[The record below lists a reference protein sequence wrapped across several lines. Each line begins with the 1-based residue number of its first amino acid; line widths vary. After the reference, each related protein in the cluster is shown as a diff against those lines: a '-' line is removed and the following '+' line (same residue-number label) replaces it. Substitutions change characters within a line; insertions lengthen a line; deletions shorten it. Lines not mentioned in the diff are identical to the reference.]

1 MIKLLFDGKPDYA
14 TVVNCK
20 KGDSGRKLSFKV
32 EDFDVSS
39 CDKILLSVL
48 KSSKKLWSFPVQA
61 TSSNSINIFLS
72 PSILSV
78 AGLALLEF
86 SFLKGSDKITSSP
99 VVLNVIESNGEIDD
113 KNESYLLNDMEEI
126 LSSVFGKVEGNVPI
140 LNSDSYDN
148 LYTDLEE
155 VVSNLNV
162 TNLSEAEKKIF
173 EHESGNGLNLF
184 IQQTEPT
191 ERWGIWIKDNP
202 KEKCSIK
209 TKDYVVAGENI
220 ADPAFLP
227 DVGFLTAGEKF
238 YCFNGSDYLYSE
250 GEENID
256 EARNLLYNHG
266 YKVNTN
272 SYAFVNS
279 KYVLSDLNIT
289 TTQKAEF
296 KLRTSNYS
304 DTQKFSFPIDSSVI
318 AEKFDK
324 IIFTSN
330 YLIGCSDGS
339 ILVLELLIENLP
351 EITLK
356 SCYCCQIPA
365 LGSKITKIAV
375 NADTPTKIAF
385 LRGSVLTAFDIKN
398 KTTEDFSLRS
408 GVVQEG
414 SPFVIS
420 EDWILYLRYDG
431 YLVHYDIVTQ
441 NSTFLSFEET
451 PLGIG
456 YFHGNVYIMH
466 ENNVE
471 RIALDQ
477 LIIPSDKMYIYLTE
491 GDTYRAKIVHSSVN
505 ITGNLEYIAFNDI
518 SYQTSEGAG
527 TGEIYLGE
535 GSGWTKFK

>member
-99 VVLNVIESNGEIDD
+99 VVLNVIESNGEIED

-191 ERWGIWIKDNP
+191 ERWGFGLKTIP
-202 KEKCSIK
+202 KKNARLKQK
-209 TKDYVVAGENI
+209 TM
-220 ADPAFLP
+220 L
-227 DVGFLTAGEKF
+227 
-238 YCFNGSDYLYSE
+238 
-250 GEENID
+250 
-256 EARNLLYNHG
+256 
-266 YKVNTN
+266 
-272 SYAFVNS
+272 
-279 KYVLSDLNIT
+279 
-289 TTQKAEF
+289 
-296 KLRTSNYS
+296 
-304 DTQKFSFPIDSSVI
+304 
-318 AEKFDK
+318 
-324 IIFTSN
+324 
-330 YLIGCSDGS
+330 
-339 ILVLELLIENLP
+339 
-351 EITLK
+351 
-356 SCYCCQIPA
+356 
-365 LGSKITKIAV
+365 
-375 NADTPTKIAF
+375 
-385 LRGSVLTAFDIKN
+385 
-398 KTTEDFSLRS
+398 
-408 GVVQEG
+408 
-414 SPFVIS
+414 
-420 EDWILYLRYDG
+420 
-431 YLVHYDIVTQ
+431 
-441 NSTFLSFEET
+441 
-451 PLGIG
+451 
-456 YFHGNVYIMH
+456 
-466 ENNVE
+466 
-471 RIALDQ
+471 
-477 LIIPSDKMYIYLTE
+477 
-491 GDTYRAKIVHSSVN
+491 
-505 ITGNLEYIAFNDI
+505 
-518 SYQTSEGAG
+518 
-527 TGEIYLGE
+527 
-535 GSGWTKFK
+535 

>member
-126 LSSVFGKVEGNVPI
+126 LSSVFGKVEGSVPI
-140 LNSDSYDN
+140 LNSDSYDT

-191 ERWGIWIKDNP
+191 ERWGVWIKDNP

-289 TTQKAEF
+289 ATHKAEF

-339 ILVLELLIENLP
+339 ILVLELSIENLRAV
-351 EITLK
+351 TLK
-356 SCYCCQIPA
+356 SCYSCQIPA

-385 LRGSVLTAFDIKN
+385 LRRSVLTAFDIKN
-398 KTTEDFSLRS
+398 KTTEDFSLCS
-408 GVVQEG
+408 EVVQQG

-420 EDWILYLRYDG
+420 ENWVLYLRNDG

-441 NSTFLSFEET
+441 NSTFLSFEEI

-466 ENNVE
+466 KDNVE

-505 ITGNLEYIAFNDI
+505 ITENLEYIAFNDI